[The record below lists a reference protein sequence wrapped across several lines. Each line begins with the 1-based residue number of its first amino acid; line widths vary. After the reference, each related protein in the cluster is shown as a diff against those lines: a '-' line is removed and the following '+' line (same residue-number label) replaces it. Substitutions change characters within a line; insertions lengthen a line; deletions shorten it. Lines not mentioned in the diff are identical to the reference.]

1 MTGRAFPAW
10 LLAAFACLCVPAL
23 AAAQSSVSA
32 LHLGHFA
39 DIDRGQRLRIV
50 SGRGVVEGPFERFA
64 ADTLWLQSSQGA
76 ANLPFT
82 ADSIRT
88 VWVEHGS
95 VARGAVVGGIVG
107 GLGTALYAGL
117 AKASWETDQEDDHST
132 AIAIIVGAGVGA
144 IIGGVIGK
152 KIPRWHHLYPSP

>member
-1 MTGRAFPAW
+1 MTGHAFPAW
-10 LLAAFACLCVPAL
+10 LLAAFAFLCVPAL
-23 AAAQSSVSA
+23 SFAQSPVPA
-32 LHLGHFA
+32 LHMGHFA

-64 ADTLWLQSSQGA
+64 ADTLWVQSSPP
-76 ANLPFT
+76 LR

-95 VARGAVVGGIVG
+95 TARGAIVGGIVG

-117 AKASWETDQEDDHST
+117 AKASWETDEDEDHGT

-152 KIPRWHHLYPSP
+152 KIPRWHHLYP

>member
-1 MTGRAFPAW
+1 MNGHAFPDG
-10 LLAAFACLCVPAL
+10 LLAAFALLCVPAITI
-23 AAAQSSVSA
+23 AQSSVPA
-32 LHLGHFA
+32 LHMGHFA

-64 ADTLWLQSSQGA
+64 ADTLWVQSSPP
-76 ANLPFT
+76 LR

-95 VARGAVVGGIVG
+95 TARGAIVGGIVG

-117 AKASWETDQEDDHST
+117 AKASWETDEDEDHGT

-152 KIPRWHHLYPSP
+152 KIPRWHHLYP